1 MWQGGE
7 VRSADPRLAG
17 LRQADAGDL
26 QAIIAIAKA
35 TGQEEDWQ
43 AAYPA
48 YIRHLMTRGTLL
60 VAERD
65 GTVSGFGATL
75 RIGAGAQA
83 ISMLAD
89 LFVDPASHG
98 TGTGRALLDAL
109 WSGERRRMTFS
120 SLHANALPL
129 YTSFG
134 VDAWWPLLYLRG
146 EVRRLHMPHGWSVMP
161 ADPARVGALERGWTD
176 LDRTA
181 EHELWAAWP
190 GGAGVVA
197 SLDGQACAA
206 GTVGGRG
213 TEFGV
218 AHLAVDPHAVKE
230 PGREAVAAEA
240 VIAVLS
246 SFEPRD
252 GLAKVCLPAPHP
264 ATRRLL
270 AAGWRIEEF
279 DLYMASELGL
289 VDALRLA
296 PSPSL
301 A

>member
-1 MWQGGE
+1 MWQGGA
-7 VRSADPRLAG
+7 VGSGDARQVG
-17 LRQADAGDL
+17 LRRADASDL
-26 QAIIAIAKA
+26 QAIIAIAKV
-35 TGQEEDWQ
+35 TGQDEAWQ
-43 AAYPA
+43 VAYPA
-48 YIRHLMTRGTLL
+48 YIRHLMTHGSLL
-60 VAERD
+60 VAEHA
-65 GTVSGFGATL
+65 GAVTGFGATM
-75 RIGAGAQA
+75 RIGAGPQG
-83 ISMLAD
+83 ISMLTD

-98 TGTGRALLDAL
+98 TGTGRALLGAL

-146 EVRRLHMPHGWSVMP
+146 EVKRLQMPGGWAVTP
-161 ADPARVGALERGWTD
+161 ADPERVGTLERRWTG

-181 EHELWAAWP
+181 DHEFWAAWP
-190 GGAGVVA
+190 AGAAVIA
-197 SLDGQACAA
+197 SLDGRAAAA
-206 GTVGGRG
+206 GTIGGLG
-213 TEFGV
+213 AEFGLC
-218 AHLAVDPHAVKE
+218 HLALDAGTGQE

-246 SFEPRD
+246 WLEPHD

-264 ATRRLL
+264 ATRQLL

-279 DLYMASELGL
+279 DLYMASEFGL
-289 VDALRLA
+289 IDALRLA
-296 PSPSL
+296 PSPAL

>member
-7 VRSADPRLAG
+7 VRSGDARPAG
-17 LRQADAGDL
+17 LRRADAGDL
-26 QAIIAIAKA
+26 HAIIAIAKA
-35 TGQEEDWQ
+35 TGQDEDWQ
-43 AAYPA
+43 VAYPA
-48 YIRHLMTRGTLL
+48 YIRHLMTHGTLL
-60 VAERD
+60 VAERAA
-65 GTVSGFGATL
+65 TVTAFGATR
-75 RIGAGAQA
+75 RIGAGAQG
-83 ISMLAD
+83 ISMLTD

-146 EVRRLHMPHGWSVMP
+146 EVTGLRMPGGWSVTP
-161 ADPARVGALERGWTD
+161 ADPASVGALELRWTG

-181 EHELWAAWP
+181 DHEFWAAWP
-190 GGAGVVA
+190 AGAAVIA
-197 SLDGQACAA
+197 SLNGRECAA
-206 GTVGGRG
+206 GTIGGHG
-213 TEFGV
+213 AEFGV
-218 AHLAVDPHAVKE
+218 CHLAVDCGAGQE
-230 PGREAVAAEA
+230 AGREAAEA

-246 SFEPRD
+246 RLEPQD
-252 GLAKVCLPAPHP
+252 GLARVCLPAPHQ

-279 DLYMASELGL
+279 DLYMASEFGL
-289 VDALRLA
+289 VDPMRLA
-296 PSPSL
+296 PSPAL